1 MAYILLAALLILELG
16 FTAFELTRPTSKRR
30 WTPRRFV
37 ADSAELV
44 LFLLMVFLPGIDLG
58 FRFKALFTILVIRLA
73 VAGLFAVLYRKND
86 KTKKRSAIVMS
97 AVISVILLAVNM
109 MKTRNRRI

>member
-1 MAYILLAALLILELG
+1 MPYSRRKKGGALYGIHFTCSITDTG
-16 FTAFELTRPTSKRR
+16 TRVTAFELTRPTSKRR

-37 ADSAELV
+37 ADSAEFV

-86 KTKKRSAIVMS
+86 KTKKRSAIV
-97 AVISVILLAVNM
+97 L
-109 MKTRNRRI
+109 

>member
-16 FTAFELTRPTSKRR
+16 FTAFELTRPTSKRK
-30 WTPRRFV
+30 WTPRRFL
-37 ADSAELV
+37 ADSAEFV

-73 VAGLFAVLYRKND
+73 VAGLFAAL
-86 KTKKRSAIVMS
+86 
-97 AVISVILLAVNM
+97 
-109 MKTRNRRI
+109 